1 MESLDEFDKHV
12 PPPPSFSDIQEI
24 IHAWERMQPPENYTA
39 TEAMMAENEWKR
51 RVALWRQIK
60 SHLLQSQIKVIE
72 AVEMELRKSVLK
84 LAKHKEC
91 HEGNCEPCE
100 NCMSVLVLSDFVSDQ
115 ISSLNETLEFLKKSL

>member
-1 MESLDEFDKHV
+1 MSPITKTIKESIPLEFEEQFFVGGVRDYMFEGE
-12 PPPPSFSDIQEI
+12 PLS
-24 IHAWERMQPPENYTA
+24 ARA
-39 TEAMMAENEWKR
+39 GEA
-51 RVALWRQIK
+51 IK
-60 SHLLQSQIKVIE
+60 KFLLQSQIKVIE